1 MVCLTFYDRELY
13 IILIICPSVVINKIT
28 FLLDSNFTYTVNQT
42 DPVTLVCSAT
52 GIPPPEITWM
62 RNGLLLDENVDP
74 RIILGNPSDAE
85 VFPTSGGN
93 IYFVSRNLTINNT
106 RDSDSDTYTCVASN
120 GNAVTKVVRH
130 PLKHSMGLE
139 EWI

>member
-1 MVCLTFYDRELY
+1 
-13 IILIICPSVVINKIT
+13 
-28 FLLDSNFTYTVNQT
+28 
-42 DPVTLVCSAT
+42 
-52 GIPPPEITWM
+52 M
-62 RNGLLLDENVDP
+62 RNGLLLDEIVDP

-120 GNAVTKVVRH
+120 GNAVTPSVTQDFELFVNGKLDLYKKYDALVTQSGELVN
-130 PLKHSMGLE
+130 
-139 EWI
+139 